1 MGVINVKKFGLAFGL
16 TSLVLYSGS
25 VLVMALTGRE
35 GTIVFFNTLLHGL
48 DVTSIIRMDMS
59 LAEMLI
65 GVVQAFVMAWFVGA
79 LIASIYNFHFI
90 KQDPDEGKEMSPL
103 EARKKVSGQ

>member
-16 TSLVLYSGS
+16 TSLILYSGS
-25 VLVMALTGRE
+25 ILVMALTGRA
-35 GTIVFFNTLLHGL
+35 GTIIFFNTLLHGL

-65 GVVQAFVMAWFVGA
+65 GIVQAFIMAWLVGA
-79 LIASIYNFHFI
+79 TIASIYNFHFI
-90 KQDPDEGKEMSPL
+90 KQDSNEGKEMSPL
-103 EARKKVSGQ
+103 EARKKSSGQ